1 MRGHGVRVWWLREG
15 VTVKLYSR
23 SLFVNTIVLSNF
35 LFFVEIN
42 ISTRVYTGNIRT
54 WEEHGPA
61 KLGLVVIIIRNY
73 EEFFAK

>member
-1 MRGHGVRVWWLREG
+1 MRGDGVRVWWLREG

-42 ISTRVYTGNIRT
+42 ISTRVYTGNI
-54 WEEHGPA
+54 
-61 KLGLVVIIIRNY
+61 
-73 EEFFAK
+73 